1 MRKLISK
8 IVTDDPELSV
18 VDTAMNGLFALKK
31 LKKHNPDVVLLDLEM
46 PDMDGIGFLRMR
58 EELGI
63 STPVIV
69 ISSMGSTHPEMVFA
83 TIAMGASDFIIKPS
97 GSISLDI
104 DTLAEEIRSKIHYY
118 YKKNTRTPNQLK
130 EIDKEEAKRSAQW
143 LKGVEDTIKIK
154 SREEKIIVKKHLE
167 EKINDIKKLELISI
181 GISTGGPNALRTIL
195 PYFKKSFPLPILIVQ
210 HMPPG
215 FTAEFAKGLDD
226 ICPMQVCEAQD
237 GMIVEPHK
245 IYIAPGDLHMCVRL
259 SGSLLKIELEDTP
272 AINSH
277 RPSVEKLFQSILNT
291 CSNNSLNIIM
301 TGMGKDGANGITDLS
316 KAGAIC
322 FAQSQESCVVFGM
335 PKVAIE
341 YGGIDEILSLRQIP
355 ERVYQILNQLNIS

>member
-1 MRKLISK
+1 MRKLITK
-8 IVTDDPELSV
+8 IVTDDPELNV

-46 PDMDGIGFLRMR
+46 PDMDGLGFLRMR

-63 STPVIV
+63 TTPVIV
-69 ISSMGSTHPEMVFA
+69 ISSLGSTHPEMVFA

-104 DTLAEEIRSKIHYY
+104 ETLAEEIRSKIHYY
-118 YKKNTRTPNQLK
+118 HKKNVLTPTQLK
-130 EIDKEEAKRSAQW
+130 EIEKEEAKRSALW
-143 LKGVEDTIKIK
+143 LKGVEDTIQMQA
-154 SREEKIIVKKHLE
+154 REQKVIVKKHLE
-167 EKINDIKKLELISI
+167 EKIDDITDLDLIAI

-195 PYFKKSFPLPILIVQ
+195 PEFNKDFPLPILVVQ

-226 ICPMQVCEAQD
+226 ICPMQVFEAKD
-237 GMIVEPHK
+237 GMILEPSK
-245 IYIAPGDLHMCVRL
+245 IYIAPGNLHMCIKL
-259 SGSLLKIELEDTP
+259 SGSLLKIELEDTSP
-272 AINSH
+272 INSH
-277 RPSVEKLFQSILNT
+277 KPSVEKLFQSILQT
-291 CSNNSLNIIM
+291 SGQNSLNIIM
-301 TGMGKDGANGITDLS
+301 TGMGKDGANAITDLS

-322 FAQSQESCVVFGM
+322 LAQSEESCVVFGM

-341 YGGIDEILSLRQIP
+341 YGGIDEIITLRKIP
-355 ERVYQILNQLNIS
+355 DRIHHILKKLNIS